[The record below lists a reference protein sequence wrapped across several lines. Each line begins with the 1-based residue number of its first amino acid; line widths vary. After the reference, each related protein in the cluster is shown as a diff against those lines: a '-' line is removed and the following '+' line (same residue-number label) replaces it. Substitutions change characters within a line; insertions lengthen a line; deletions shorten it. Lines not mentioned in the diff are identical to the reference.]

1 MKFHDNFKF
10 SRQSVELLYSV
21 LILVII
27 PVMFAVNTLMF
38 ISAAKSDFDAE
49 LRRKADLAS
58 QVFGK
63 SIVNQLDD
71 QAQLQQT
78 LEAVLAEREEIENLS
93 VLVPGEDGF
102 DVVATNNLDAI
113 DLVNKEIQYTVAE
126 ERNQSVATLIN
137 SSAVSSGRVWNIVS
151 PVTDSSS
158 EFVAITSIDVS
169 LDEADAMTSSTFTR
183 SFIVLAV
190 TIVIVV
196 LLLWNH
202 FRFVERARLVS
213 RLKEAD
219 QLKSDFLSVA
229 THELKAPTSVI
240 KGYTSNIMDGMFGE
254 VNDKMKENLQEVLNQ
269 ADRLNGLV
277 KDLLNVSRIE
287 QGRISV
293 EAKPINPDEV
303 IPKIV
308 ERYKKSAADKGLEI
322 VYSVPASPLFIFAD
336 SGRYE
341 EIMTNLIDN
350 AVKYSLKGTVTIS
363 HSEEGDMVK
372 SSVRDT
378 GIGMS
383 AKERDRLFSRFYR
396 VRNDK
401 TKSIGGTGLGLW
413 IIKQYTEKM
422 GGKIYVDSLEGV
434 GTEFTVELPKAK
446 SS

>member
-1 MKFHDNFKF
+1 M
-10 SRQSVELLYSV
+10 
-21 LILVII
+21 
-27 PVMFAVNTLMF
+27 
-38 ISAAKSDFDAE
+38 
-49 LRRKADLAS
+49 
-58 QVFGK
+58 
-63 SIVNQLDD
+63 
-71 QAQLQQT
+71 
-78 LEAVLAEREEIENLS
+78 
-93 VLVPGEDGF
+93 
-102 DVVATNNLDAI
+102 
-113 DLVNKEIQYTVAE
+113 AE